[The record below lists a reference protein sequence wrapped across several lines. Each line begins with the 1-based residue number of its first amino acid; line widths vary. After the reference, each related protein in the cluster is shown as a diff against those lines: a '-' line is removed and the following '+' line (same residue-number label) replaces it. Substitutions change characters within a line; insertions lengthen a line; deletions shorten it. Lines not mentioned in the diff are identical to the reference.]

1 MISNFSMFKI
11 TTRIPVS
18 TPSHFLRKTVKR
30 LLSYIFFL
38 YVYFLCSSAAY
49 SEARDILKL
58 GEKITDNGTTLI
70 SAGGKFE
77 LGFFTPM
84 GSSSGKR
91 FVGIWYHGWPNQ
103 TVVWVANR
111 DDPIPKGSTGV
122 FGTDEDGNLRV
133 SDTTGTGN
141 YYWSASIRRTPS
153 KNRDLKLKDSGNL
166 VLTDAVKSTV
176 VCLWESFKYPTD
188 TFLPG
193 MKMVVDLELA
203 SWIGRDNPGTGIF
216 KFKLQERDQ
225 YVVSKNL
232 DEYWVSKSDFL
243 SSDEMPV
250 EMANLLSDSSSSNPL
265 IQESRLVMD
274 HSGKLQYWYSWT
286 LVLWVPETQCSIYD
300 ACGKFGSCNINNRLI
315 CNCLPGF
322 KPSNPEDWKARDFSG
337 GCTRNSPALSSRDK
351 FLSLKM
357 MKVIDPDK
365 TELVEDEEKC
375 RKLCLDS
382 SRCQAYSYTYRG
394 ERKGRIGTTNNTNNC
409 SIWTEEVRNLQEE
422 YTGHGL
428 DLFVRVAESD
438 IETAARN
445 CEPCGTNMIPY
456 PLSTSRNCGDTT
468 YFSFYC
474 NMSSGQ
480 VSFNA
485 TSGNYRVTSINPST
499 RNFSIRPNARNRTRD
514 LQLNPSS
521 PFHVSDDSSGKSNS
535 EVEDEM
541 EISWDPPGEPSCS
554 SLADCKDWPQ
564 STCNPRGHGKSCL
577 CNLNFRWNGSNLN
590 CTKESDSPLV
600 QGASPKPLIE
610 SSESNVKLLLVVV
623 TTLACVIALTC
634 IIIGMYIWRKKIAK
648 TQANRRS
655 NQRNRALHTLH
666 SERHVKDL
674 IDSGEIKE
682 EDEGIDVP
690 FFDLESIVAATDSF
704 SDENK
709 LGQGGYGPVYKGT
722 FPGGQEIAVK
732 RLSSVSGQGLQEF
745 KNEVVLIA
753 KLQHRNLVRLRGYC
767 IKGDEKILLYE
778 YMPNKSLDSFI
789 FDQKLSV
796 LLDWK
801 IRFNIILGIARGL
814 LYLHQDSRLRI
825 VHRDLKTSNILL
837 DEEMNPKISD
847 FGLARIVGGKET
859 GDNTTKVV
867 GTYGYMSPEY
877 ALDGLF
883 SVKSDVYSFGVVLLE
898 IISGKKNTRFYQSEQ
913 AMSLI
918 GYAWRL
924 WVGNT
929 VLDLMDQTL
938 HEVCNADQFVKCA
951 NIALLCV
958 QDDANDRPTMSNVV
972 TMLDSETATV
982 PTPKKP
988 AFLPTPRR
996 DLSSTASS
1004 SSRLDTRTEVT
1015 GSLGETK

>member
-438 IETAARN
+438 IE
-445 CEPCGTNMIPY
+445 
-456 PLSTSRNCGDTT
+456 
-468 YFSFYC
+468 
-474 NMSSGQ
+474 
-480 VSFNA
+480 
-485 TSGNYRVTSINPST
+485 
-499 RNFSIRPNARNRTRD
+499 
-514 LQLNPSS
+514 
-521 PFHVSDDSSGKSNS
+521 
-535 EVEDEM
+535 
-541 EISWDPPGEPSCS
+541 
-554 SLADCKDWPQ
+554 
-564 STCNPRGHGKSCL
+564 
-577 CNLNFRWNGSNLN
+577 
-590 CTKESDSPLV
+590 SDSPLV

>member
-1 MISNFSMFKI
+1 MISKFSMFKI
-11 TTRIPVS
+11 TAKIPVP
-18 TPSHFLRKTVKR
+18 TPSYFLRKTVIR
-30 LLSYIFFL
+30 LLSYIFFFL
-38 YVYFLCSSAAY
+38 YVYFLCSPAAY

-58 GEKITDNGTTLI
+58 GEQITDNGTTLI

-84 GSSSGKR
+84 GSSSGMS

-103 TVVWVANR
+103 TVVWVTNR

-122 FGTDEDGNLRV
+122 FGTDEDGSLRV

-141 YYWSASIRRTPS
+141 AYWSTINRRAPS
-153 KNRDLKLKDSGNL
+153 KNGYVKLMDSGNL
-166 VLTDAVKSTV
+166 VLTDV
-176 VCLWESFKYPTD
+176 VNNGEVYLWESFEYPTD

-193 MKMVVDLELA
+193 MKMVEDLVLA

-216 KFKLQERDQ
+216 KFKLQERDR
-225 YVVSKNL
+225 YVVSKNS
-232 DEYWVSKSDFL
+232 DEYWVSKSEFL
-243 SSDEMPV
+243 GSDEMPDAI
-250 EMANLLSDSSSSNPL
+250 ANLLSYSSHSDPL

-274 HSGKLQYWYSWT
+274 YSGQLQYWYSLS
-286 LVLWVPETQCSIYD
+286 LVLGVPENNCSIYD
-300 ACGKFGSCNINNRLI
+300 ACGKFGSCNINNRFV
-315 CNCLPGF
+315 CKCLPGF
-322 KPSNPEDWKARDFSG
+322 KPSSPEDWKARDFSG
-337 GCTRNSPALSSRDK
+337 GCTRNSTALGASDK

-357 MKVIDPDK
+357 MKVTDPDK

-375 RKLCLDS
+375 KTLCLNS
-382 SRCQAYSYTYRG
+382 SRCQAYSYAYN
-394 ERKGRIGTTNNTNNC
+394 EDIKGRNVNTKNINLC
-409 SIWTEEVRNLQEE
+409 SIWTEDVRNLQEE
-422 YTGHGL
+422 YTGNGR

-480 VSFNA
+480 F
-485 TSGNYRVTSINPST
+485 NPS
-499 RNFSIRPNARNRTRD
+499 
-514 LQLNPSS
+514 L
-521 PFHVSDDSSGKSNS
+521 PFYVSDDGSGKSSS
-535 EVEDEM
+535 EAEDEV
-541 EISWDPPGEPSCS
+541 EISWAPPGEPSCFS
-554 SLADCKDWPQ
+554 SADCKDWPQ
-564 STCNPRGHGKSCL
+564 STCNPRGHGKRCL
-577 CNLNFRWNGSNLN
+577 CNLNFRWDGSNLT
-590 CTKESDSPLV
+590 CTKESDSALV
-600 QGASPKPLIE
+600 QGASPKPSVE
-610 SSESNVKLLLVVV
+610 PSESKVKLLLIVVS
-623 TTLACVIALTC
+623 TLACVIALTC
-634 IIIGMYIWRKKIAK
+634 IIIGIYLWRKKIAK
-648 TQANRRS
+648 TQANRGS

-722 FPGGQEIAVK
+722 FPGRQEIAVK

-767 IKGDEKILLYE
+767 IKGEEKILLYE

-825 VHRDLKTSNILL
+825 IHRDLKTSNILL

-859 GDNTTKVV
+859 GDNTTQVV

-913 AMSLI
+913 AISLI

>member
-1 MISNFSMFKI
+1 MRSNFSMFKI

-18 TPSHFLRKTVKR
+18 NPSYFLRKNVKQ
-30 LLSYIFFL
+30 LLSYIFFFS
-38 YVYFLCSSAAY
+38 YVYFLCSPAAY

-58 GEKITDNGTTLI
+58 GEKITDNGPTLI

-84 GSSSGKR
+84 GKSSGIR
-91 FVGIWYHGWPNQ
+91 FVGIWYHSWPNQ

-111 DDPIPKGSTGV
+111 DNPIPKDSTGV

-141 YYWSASIRRTPS
+141 DYWSIIIRRTPI
-153 KNRDLKLKDSGNL
+153 KNGYVKLMDSGNL
-166 VLTDAVKSTV
+166 VLTDVSNSRV
-176 VCLWESFKYPTD
+176 VNLWESFKDPAD

-193 MKMVVDLELA
+193 MKMVEGLELA
-203 SWIGRDNPGTGIF
+203 SWKGRDNPGTGVF
-216 KFKLQERDQ
+216 KFKLQAERDR
-225 YVVSKNL
+225 YVVSKNS
-232 DEYWVSKSDFL
+232 DEYWVSKSEFL
-243 SSDEMPV
+243 SSDEMPD
-250 EMANLLSDSSSSNPL
+250 AIDKLLSYSNNSDPL

-274 HSGKLQYWYSWT
+274 YSGQLQYWYSQF
-286 LVLWVPETQCSIYD
+286 LMLWEPENNCSIYD
-300 ACGKFGSCNINNRLI
+300 ACGKFGSCNINNRLV
-315 CNCLPGF
+315 CKCLPGF
-322 KPSNPEDWKARDFSG
+322 KPSSPEDWKARDFSG
-337 GCTRNSPALSSRDK
+337 GCTRISTALSSRDK

-357 MKVIDPDK
+357 MKVTDPDK
-365 TELVEDEEKC
+365 TEFVEDEEEC

-382 SRCQAYSYTYRG
+382 SRCQAYSYTNNG
-394 ERKGRIGTTNNTNNC
+394 ERKGRIGTTNKINLC
-409 SIWTEEVRNLQEE
+409 PIWTEEVRNLQEE
-422 YTGHGL
+422 YKGHGR

-438 IETAARN
+438 IETTARN
-445 CEPCGTNMIPY
+445 CEPCGTNTIPY
-456 PLSTSRNCGDTT
+456 PLSTSLNCGDTT

-485 TSGNYRVTSINPST
+485 PSGNYCVTSINPST
-499 RNFSIRPNARNRTRD
+499 RNFFIRPNDKSLNDKNPRRD
-514 LQLNPSS
+514 LQLNPAL
-521 PFHVSDDSSGKSNS
+521 PFYVSDDDSGKSSS
-535 EVEDEM
+535 EV

-554 SLADCKDWPQ
+554 SWADCKDWPQ
-564 STCNPRGHGKSCL
+564 STCNPRGHGKRCL
-577 CNLNFRWNGSNLN
+577 CNRNFQWNGLNLN
-590 CTKESDSPLV
+590 CTKESDSGEP
-600 QGASPKPLIE
+600 
-610 SSESNVKLLLVVV
+610 SESKVKLLLVVV
-623 TTLACVIALTC
+623 STLACVIALTC
-634 IIIGMYIWRKKIAK
+634 IIIGIYIWRKKISK
-648 TQANRRS
+648 TQANRES
-655 NQRNRALHTLH
+655 NKRNRALHTLH

-690 FFDLESIVAATDSF
+690 FFDMESILIATDSF

-753 KLQHRNLVRLRGYC
+753 KLQHRNLVRLRGYS

-825 VHRDLKTSNILL
+825 IHRDLKTSNILL

-859 GDNTTKVV
+859 GDNTTQVV

-877 ALDGLF
+877 ALDGQF
-883 SVKSDVYSFGVVLLE
+883 SFKSDCYSFGVVLLE
-898 IISGKKNTRFYQSEQ
+898 IISGKKNTRFYQSEK

-924 WVGNT
+924 WVGNM

-958 QDDANDRPTMSNVV
+958 QEDPNDRPTMSNIV

-988 AFLPTPRR
+988 AYLPTPRR

-1004 SSRLDTRTEVT
+1004 SSRLDTHTEVT